1 MTQEQ
6 TIDVIKT
13 GLAQALGSEYA
24 EQIGALSPNNP
35 TALVDLG
42 TIITGSESLSKL
54 YMDGVIMQMGKLEI
68 DAMVYRD
75 DEMKSLVISRDM
87 TPGFKARVYG
97 EPADNLMDDP
107 SFNVEEGKN
116 YSELEHTYFGVKYTE
131 KIWSK
136 MTDLLGAMS
145 YSHEDL
151 LQAFK
156 SLDEMETF
164 LSMKR
169 AMILSILDMRLS
181 VMKHMLVQCG
191 IATAYKYGNVRHLVT
206 EYNAMSGKT
215 LTKENALYDR
225 DFLKYMSQEMANY
238 KDYIRRW
245 TSSFNN
251 GKHVTFSTKTNFY
264 LLKNVETAIRFGLRL
279 DAFNKDLAG
288 FGDYETVTSWQG
300 VSSGESKYDLSTL
313 SKIMLDAD
321 AVKEMGLIANDS
333 GGFTQS
339 HIVGFMFDWRALGIT
354 IVREYVNSQQTASAS
369 FWTEF
374 YHNAAIEY
382 LDDNYSMIAFDLN

>member
-24 EQIGALSPNNP
+24 EQIGTLSPNNP

-54 YMDGVIMQMGKLEI
+54 YMDGVIMQMGRLEI

-75 DEMKSLVISRDM
+75 NEMKSLVISRDM

-206 EYNAMSGKT
+206 EYNAMTGKA
-215 LTKENALYDR
+215 LTK
-225 DFLKYMSQEMANY
+225 
-238 KDYIRRW
+238 
-245 TSSFNN
+245 
-251 GKHVTFSTKTNFY
+251 
-264 LLKNVETAIRFGLRL
+264 
-279 DAFNKDLAG
+279 
-288 FGDYETVTSWQG
+288 
-300 VSSGESKYDLSTL
+300 
-313 SKIMLDAD
+313 
-321 AVKEMGLIANDS
+321 
-333 GGFTQS
+333 
-339 HIVGFMFDWRALGIT
+339 
-354 IVREYVNSQQTASAS
+354 
-369 FWTEF
+369 
-374 YHNAAIEY
+374 
-382 LDDNYSMIAFDLN
+382 